1 MMLCIFVKCEKV
13 LTIFVIFLV
22 SLVSP
27 LQTCMKH
34 RHDDNHTLPRD
45 CVQKAPARSLREHSN
60 YHTGLHVMINICD
73 ICVSNNC
80 KNEISCKVDTCI

>member
-34 RHDDNHTLPRD
+34 MHDDNHTLPRD
-45 CVQKAPARSLREHSN
+45 CVQKAPSRSLREHSN
-60 YHTGLHVMINICD
+60 YHTGLHVMITVIYVTF
-73 ICVSNNC
+73 VSLC
-80 KNEISCKVDTCI
+80 K